1 MSKKPMWLPLLF
13 VLPVSLV
20 LGCAEGGKVD
30 QGRVVEFDAAKRLV
44 TIIRDVKNDSLNPD
58 YSYLPP
64 LTYALPE
71 DPAET
76 GPLPL
81 AGGRLKLD
89 AEKNQIKIYN
99 PKTKNFLWIDFKPIE
114 KKTGIDRDN
123 PLVKNKKFPV
133 VDKAKKTITLYSA
146 RQKILETIEVPD
158 EYLEWPESTWT
169 AGDEVRVYYKEEGK
183 ALRFMNITQTDIFK
197 K

>member
-1 MSKKPMWLPLLF
+1 MSKKRMWLPLLF

-20 LGCAEGGKVD
+20 LGCGEGGKVD

-99 PKTKNFLWIDFKPIE
+99 PKTKTFLWIDFKPIE

-123 PLVKNKKFPV
+123 PLVKNQRFPV

-146 RQKILETIEVPD
+146 RQKILETIAVPE

-169 AGDEVRVYYKEEGK
+169 AGDEVRIYYKEEGK

>member
-1 MSKKPMWLPLLF
+1 MSKKRIWSNLLF
-13 VLPVSLV
+13 VLPLGLA

-44 TIIRDVKNDSLNPD
+44 IIIRDVKNDAVNPD

-99 PKTKNFLWIDFKPIE
+99 PKTKSFLWIDFKPIE
-114 KKTGIDRDN
+114 KKTGIDRSN
-123 PLVKNKKFPV
+123 PLVKDKRFPV

-146 RQKILETIEVPD
+146 RQKILETIEVPE
-158 EYLEWPESTWT
+158 EYLEWPESTWA
-169 AGDEVRVYYKEEGK
+169 AGDEVRIYYKEEGK
-183 ALRFMNITQTDIFK
+183 ALRFMNVTQTDIFK

>member
-1 MSKKPMWLPLLF
+1 MSNKCKWLKLLLI
-13 VLPVSLV
+13 LPASVV

-30 QGRVVEFDAAKRLV
+30 QGRVVEFDADKRLV
-44 TIIRDVKNDSLNPD
+44 TIIRDVKNDALNPD

-64 LTYALPE
+64 LIYALPE

-76 GPLPL
+76 GPLPR

-89 AEKNQIKIYN
+89 AEKNQLKLYN
-99 PKTKNFLWIDFKPIE
+99 PQTKTFLWIDFKPIE
-114 KKTGIDRDN
+114 KKTGIDRN
-123 PLVKNKKFPV
+123 HPLVKDQTFPAI
-133 VDKAKKTITLYSA
+133 DKAKKTITLYSA
-146 RQKILETIEVPD
+146 RQKILETIEVPE
-158 EYLEWPESTWT
+158 EYLEWPESTWR
-169 AGDEVRVYYKEEGK
+169 AGDEVRIYYKEEGK

>member
-1 MSKKPMWLPLLF
+1 MGKNRLWLHLFFILPLG
-13 VLPVSLV
+13 LV

-44 TIIRDVKNDSLNPD
+44 TIIRDVKNDTLNPD

-76 GPLPL
+76 GPLPR

-89 AEKNQIKIYN
+89 ADKNQLKIYN
-99 PKTKNFLWIDFKPIE
+99 PAAKNFLWIDFKPVE
-114 KKTGIDRDN
+114 KITRVEPNN
-123 PLVKNKKFPV
+123 PLVRGKNFPII
-133 VDKAKKTITLYSA
+133 DREKRTITLYSP
-146 RQKILETIEVPD
+146 RQKIYETIEVAE
-158 EYLEWPESTWT
+158 EYLKWPDSTWA
-169 AGDEVRVYYKEEGK
+169 AGDEVRIYYKEEGK
-183 ALRFMNITQTDIFK
+183 SLRFMNITQTDIFK